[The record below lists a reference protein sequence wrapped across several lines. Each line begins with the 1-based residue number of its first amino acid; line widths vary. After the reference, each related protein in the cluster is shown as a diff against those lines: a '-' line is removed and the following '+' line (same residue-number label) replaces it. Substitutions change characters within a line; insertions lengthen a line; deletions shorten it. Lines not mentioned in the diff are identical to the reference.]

1 MSNIQNITNKIY
13 APIKVIYDKS
23 YEYIYYYMT
32 EYYKNDEKIEID
44 RLYKRIS
51 TYRQVISFFDQP
63 TYILDNIWLGNARNA
78 ASFYDLKNK
87 HIKLIINVT
96 NEISNYYPSDFE
108 YINYNINDNNKDE
121 ILEFLN
127 DSYKKIIDF
136 NKNNNKKNI
145 LIHCF
150 MGASRS
156 ASILL
161 FYIIKTLKNEDG
173 SEYTLNQAIK
183 FLKEKR
189 NIINPSEKFMLDLQN
204 AIYDLN

>member
-1 MSNIQNITNKIY
+1 MSNIQNITNNIY

-23 YEYIYYYMT
+23 YEYIYYYLT
-32 EYYKNDEKIEID
+32 EYFKDEDKIEID

-136 NKNNNKKNI
+136 NKNNNNKNI

-161 FYIIKTLKNEDG
+161 FYIIKTLKNKDG

-189 NIINPSEKFMLDLQN
+189 KIINPSEKFMLDLQN
-204 AIYDLN
+204 AIYN